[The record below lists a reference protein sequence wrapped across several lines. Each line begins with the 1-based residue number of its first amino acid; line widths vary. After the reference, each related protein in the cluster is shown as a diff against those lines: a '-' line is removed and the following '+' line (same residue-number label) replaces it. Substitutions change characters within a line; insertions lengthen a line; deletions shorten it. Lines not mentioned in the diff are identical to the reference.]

1 MVRQTIASVVAE
13 PGPARKLWITG
24 HSLGGALA
32 TIAAAELKDTIAIR
46 GVHTFGQP
54 RLVDAQAQRFFARH
68 FADRFFRFVNDDDL
82 VTRIPPGYEHVG
94 RLVHFDEQGN
104 VQRAAS
110 EAEAA
115 SIEAPPVT
123 DEEFKRIQEEIRRV
137 DAAVR
142 ATGRVGAE
150 REASVDV
157 TIEGLFPSLSDHA
170 LSRYIAVIT
179 RLARGGS
186 MDVGLE
192 VERQLRITSESTGP
206 RAGAPRRSTSD
217 PFPVLLRLRDPNWKA
232 PPGFPS
238 IRSSTTS
245 PPARCRWKSSR
256 CWKGTPACRS
266 RRAGTGQPELD
277 VSVPFV
283 GAAQIHRPPIAE
295 KGDSALVGIIDDGI
309 DVLHEAFRDEQ
320 GRTRILAVW
329 NQRNNAGP
337 SPKTVD
343 STRFTQDYGTLY
355 LASEIDA
362 FIGGAQVPAAL
373 RDLKGHGTHL
383 ASIAAGRGVGALAD
397 GMAPAAKIVF
407 VIPHMKTSPGDPPS
421 LGYSASHVD
430 ALQFLKLASGG
441 GNRVLPGSALPIAVN
456 VSLGMNAGAHDGS
469 STLEAA
475 FDSITNSGRDPG
487 YVIVKSAGNERGH
500 GGHARVHAFQ
510 GVVPIQ
516 WDSSG
521 QFRFQDYIEVWFE
534 SLDELEF
541 TLVDPADNASATVSK
556 ANSEVKQTLGENF
569 CHLRLTEVH
578 ADNGASRL
586 VLTIMPQ
593 AGPIKTGRST
603 LKVVGRNVR
612 SRDGQVDAWVER
624 DDDRPVRFVPEE
636 PEMTLSIPGTA
647 NTVVT
652 VAACGTTDPTELTA
666 SSSFGPTRDRRPKPD
681 LCAPG
686 RDITAA
692 AAGVPTRQGV
702 REETGTS
709 MAAPHVTGALALV
722 MSHRAKQPGQTQH
735 NARQLRAMLIRT
747 ARGRGIH
754 NEGFGFGVL
763 DAAKL
768 FEQLR

>member
-1 MVRQTIASVVAE
+1 MLIAFRGTESLGDWITDLSVFSDPWRPFGSAHSGFLEAYGFVRQTIASVVAE

-54 RLVDAQAQRFFARH
+54 RLVDEQAQRFFARH

-123 DEEFKRIQEEIRRV
+123 DAEFKRIQEEIRRV

-150 REASVDV
+150 REAAVDV

-192 VERQLRITSESTGP
+192 VERQSRITSESTGP

-232 PPGFPS
+232 PPGLTLNSQFNN
-238 IRSSTTS
+238 I
-245 PPARCRWKSSR
+245 A
-256 CWKGTPACRS
+256 
-266 RRAGTGQPELD
+266 TGQVSLEELEMLERDPGVSVEASRDRGKPELD
-277 VSVPFV
+277 ASVPFV

-309 DVLHEAFRDEQ
+309 DVLHEAFRDDQ
-320 GRTRILAVW
+320 GKTRILAVW

-373 RDLKGHGTHL
+373 RDPKGHGTHV

-487 YVIVKSAGNERGH
+487 Y
-500 GGHARVHAFQ
+500 
-510 GVVPIQ
+510 
-516 WDSSG
+516 
-521 QFRFQDYIEVWFE
+521 
-534 SLDELEF
+534 
-541 TLVDPADNASATVSK
+541 
-556 ANSEVKQTLGENF
+556 
-569 CHLRLTEVH
+569 
-578 ADNGASRL
+578 
-586 VLTIMPQ
+586 
-593 AGPIKTGRST
+593 
-603 LKVVGRNVR
+603 
-612 SRDGQVDAWVER
+612 
-624 DDDRPVRFVPEE
+624 
-636 PEMTLSIPGTA
+636 
-647 NTVVT
+647 
-652 VAACGTTDPTELTA
+652 
-666 SSSFGPTRDRRPKPD
+666 
-681 LCAPG
+681 
-686 RDITAA
+686 
-692 AAGVPTRQGV
+692 
-702 REETGTS
+702 
-709 MAAPHVTGALALV
+709 
-722 MSHRAKQPGQTQH
+722 
-735 NARQLRAMLIRT
+735 
-747 ARGRGIH
+747 
-754 NEGFGFGVL
+754 
-763 DAAKL
+763 
-768 FEQLR
+768 